1 MLRKNQKEKEKEN
14 QNQQKEN
21 VLLQDQNLN
30 QHQNKI
36 KKSSLKNTLYLQK
49 DAHAGGTLHKKKGVL
64 AANQGRIFNS
74 VDTPCTNTA
83 IKRIRRSQWDALVS
97 VTMSL
102 PTLPKDFLAT
112 QITATRIVPGA
123 LRKGSSVT
131 KRTRILGLMPRRAAD
146 VQMARTR
153 TIAKTSRETASTF
166 LAVMST
172 LNASSRRS

>member
-1 MLRKNQKEKEKEN
+1 M
-14 QNQQKEN
+14 
-21 VLLQDQNLN
+21 VILQMV
-30 QHQNKI
+30 
-36 KKSSLKNTLYLQK
+36 
-49 DAHAGGTLHKKKGVL
+49 AHAGGTLQTKSWKKGVL

-97 VTMSL
+97 VIMSL

-131 KRTRILGLMPRRAAD
+131 KRSWKNSLKNTLIL
-146 VQMARTR
+146 QMDAH
-153 TIAKTSRETASTF
+153 AGG
-166 LAVMST
+166 
-172 LNASSRRS
+172 